1 MVKNTKKRK
10 IKILAAIAAIT
21 VLAGCATPLET
32 KESFTTAA
40 DAEATTTSE
49 TQAEDDIIP
58 EIANSE
64 DKYKPSDFVVAQTEY
79 DETYQTEFNTEAYAY
94 TDGLSGYNGSGYIRL
109 GSGESASITITVP
122 SSQHYKIGLRIC
134 STGCKTAL
142 YTGGTKDAD
151 EPDGTEVGAVYVR
164 ESVSFKYFYLDSVY
178 LQKGENNLTLSTL
191 SGIAYVDEISVENS
205 ETVPA
210 LAYAVSTGCV
220 NKNADDMTKTVK
232 KYLSDVYGNKVLTG
246 QFCSTGTNT
255 EINAVYMSTGRYSAI
270 RFADLGI
277 FSEYYEGSDKNDENE
292 INTAAQWWK
301 DGGLIGYTWYWYA
314 PSDVQSHYFAEMTD
328 FRLSDAVCD
337 ISAAALDAQ
346 SLQDYE
352 QTGKVTRGCYEL
364 IRDIDIIASKLK
376 LLQAQGIP
384 VIFRPLPQAGNGW
397 YWWGS
402 DAESFKWLYEL
413 MYRRLTEYH
422 GLNNLIWVW
431 NGESYDFYPG
441 DDYVDLVSMD
451 IYTDSD
457 ISGNARM
464 LDAIHY
470 TIRTKPCALSE
481 CARVLNPDLLKRDNS
496 YWLWFALWR
505 GDYIINADGSI
516 SYAYSS
522 EKELDYAYN
531 NELFITRDELP
542 DFERYY

>member
-1 MVKNTKKRK
+1 MAISEQKQKLKT
-10 IKILAAIAAIT
+10 LAA
-21 VLAGCATPLET
+21 VLAIASLSGCVTPLET
-32 KESFTTAA
+32 RENIAGVTTAG
-40 DAEATTTSE
+40 TTTAE
-49 TQAEDDIIP
+49 TQPPDDIIP
-58 EIANSE
+58 EIADSE

-79 DETYQTEFNTEAYAY
+79 SETYQTEFNTEAYAY

-109 GSGESASITITVP
+109 GSGESTSITVTVP
-122 SSQHYKIGLRIC
+122 SSQHYKIGLKIC

-142 YTGGTKDAD
+142 YTGGTINAV

-164 ESVSFKYFYLDSVY
+164 ESIVFSYFYLDSVY
-178 LQKGENNLTLSTL
+178 LQKGENVLTLETL
-191 SGIAYVDEISVENS
+191 SGIAYVDEISIENS

-220 NKNADDMTKTVK
+220 NKDSDDMTKTVK

-277 FSEYYEGSDKNDENE
+277 FTEYYEGSDKNDENE

-301 DGGLIGYTWYWYA
+301 DGGLVGYTWYWYA
-314 PSDVQSHYFAEMTD
+314 PSEEKPHYFSDMTD

-337 ISAAALDAQ
+337 VSAAGLDAQ
-346 SLQDYE
+346 ALQDYE

-364 IRDIDIIASKLK
+364 LRDIDIVASKLK
-376 LLQAQGIP
+376 LLKAQGVP
-384 VIFRPLPQAGNGW
+384 VVFRPLPQAGNGW

-402 DAESFKWLYEL
+402 DAESYKWLYEL
-413 MYRRLTEYH
+413 IYRRLTEYH
-422 GLNNLIWVW
+422 ELNNLIWVW
-431 NGESYDFYPG
+431 NGESYDYYPG
-441 DDYVDLVSMD
+441 DDYADIVSMD

-457 ISGNARM
+457 ISGNSRM

-481 CARVLNPDLLKRDNS
+481 CGRVLNPDLLKRDNS

-505 GDYIINADGSI
+505 GDYIINVDGSV
-516 SYAYSS
+516 SYEHTS

-542 DFERYY
+542 DFTRYY

>member
-1 MVKNTKKRK
+1 MINFT
-10 IKILAAIAAIT
+10 IKHKAELLAAVVISAA
-21 VLAGCATPLET
+21 LSGCATPLEE
-32 KESFTTAA
+32 KVITTPVSS
-40 DAEATTTSE
+40 ATTSSAVLPQE
-49 TQAEDDIIP
+49 TEIIP
-58 EIANSE
+58 EIEQSE
-64 DKYKPSDFVVAQTEY
+64 DKYKPSEFVVAQTEY
-79 DETYQTEFNTEAYAY
+79 SETYQTEFNTEAYAY

-109 GSGESASITITVP
+109 GSGESASITLTVP

-142 YTGGTKDAD
+142 FTGGKKDAE

-164 ESVSFKYFYLDSVY
+164 ESVVFKYVYLDSVY
-178 LQKGENNLTLSTL
+178 LQKGENVLSMKTL

-220 NKNADDMTKTVK
+220 NKNSDDMTKTVK
-232 KYLSDVYGNKVLTG
+232 KYLSDVYGNKVITG

-277 FSEYYEGSDKNDENE
+277 FTEYYEGSDKNDENE

-301 DGGLIGYTWYWYA
+301 DGGLVGYTWYWYA
-314 PSDVQSHYFAEMTD
+314 PSEEASHYFAELTD
-328 FRLSDAVCD
+328 FQLSEAVCD
-337 ISAAALDAQ
+337 VSAALLDAQ
-346 SLQDYE
+346 TLQDYE

-364 IRDIDIIASKLK
+364 LRDIDIAASKLK
-376 LLQAQGIP
+376 LLQAQGVP

-397 YWWGS
+397 YWWGG
-402 DAESFKWLYEL
+402 DAESYKWLYEL

-422 GLNNLIWVW
+422 ELNNLIWVW
-431 NGESYDFYPG
+431 NGESYDYYPG
-441 DDYVDLVSMD
+441 DDYADIVSMD
-451 IYTDSD
+451 VYTTSD
-457 ISGNARM
+457 ISGNSRM

-481 CARVLNPDLLKRDNS
+481 CGRVPNPDLLRRDNS

-505 GDYIINADGSI
+505 GDYIINADGSV
-516 SYAYSS
+516 SYEHTS

-531 NELFITRDELP
+531 NELFITKDELP
-542 DFERYY
+542 DFTRYY

>member
-1 MVKNTKKRK
+1 MINFT
-10 IKILAAIAAIT
+10 IKHKAELLAAVVISAA
-21 VLAGCATPLET
+21 LSGCATPLEE
-32 KESFTTAA
+32 KVITTPVSS
-40 DAEATTTSE
+40 ATTSSAVLPQE
-49 TQAEDDIIP
+49 TEIIP
-58 EIANSE
+58 EIEQSE
-64 DKYKPSDFVVAQTEY
+64 DKYKPSEFVVAQTEY
-79 DETYQTEFNTEAYAY
+79 SETYQTEFNTEAYAY

-109 GSGESASITITVP
+109 GSGESASITLTVP

-142 YTGGTKDAD
+142 FTGGKKDAE

-164 ESVSFKYFYLDSVY
+164 ESVVFKYVYLDSVY
-178 LQKGENNLTLSTL
+178 LQKGENVLSMKTL

-220 NKNADDMTKTVK
+220 NKNSDDMTKTVK
-232 KYLSDVYGNKVLTG
+232 KYLSDVYGNKVITG

-277 FSEYYEGSDKNDENE
+277 FTEYYEGSDKNDENE

-301 DGGLIGYTWYWYA
+301 DGGLVGYTWYWYA
-314 PSDVQSHYFAEMTD
+314 PSEEASHYFAELTD
-328 FRLSDAVCD
+328 FQLSEAVCD
-337 ISAAALDAQ
+337 ISAALLDAQ
-346 SLQDYE
+346 TLQDYE

-364 IRDIDIIASKLK
+364 LRDIDIAASKLK
-376 LLQAQGIP
+376 LLQAQGVP

-397 YWWGS
+397 YWWGG
-402 DAESFKWLYEL
+402 DAESYKWLYEL

-422 GLNNLIWVW
+422 ELNNLIWVW
-431 NGESYDFYPG
+431 NGESYDYYPG
-441 DDYVDLVSMD
+441 DDYADIVSMD
-451 IYTDSD
+451 VYTASD
-457 ISGNARM
+457 ISGNSRM

-481 CARVLNPDLLKRDNS
+481 CGRVPNPDLLRRDNS

-505 GDYIINADGSI
+505 GDYIINADGSV
-516 SYAYSS
+516 SYEHTS

-531 NELFITRDELP
+531 NELFITKDELP
-542 DFERYY
+542 DFTRYY

>member
-1 MVKNTKKRK
+1 MINFT
-10 IKILAAIAAIT
+10 IKHKAELLAATVISAVLSGCAVPLEEKAIT
-21 VLAGCATPLET
+21 TPV
-32 KESFTTAA
+32 SS
-40 DAEATTTSE
+40 ATTSSAVPPQE
-49 TQAEDDIIP
+49 TEIIP
-58 EIANSE
+58 EIEQSE
-64 DKYKPSDFVVAQTEY
+64 DKYKPSEFVVAQTEY
-79 DETYQTEFNTEAYAY
+79 SETYQTEFNTEAYAY

-109 GSGESASITITVP
+109 GSGESASITLTVP

-142 YTGGTKDAD
+142 FTGGKKDAE

-164 ESVSFKYFYLDSVY
+164 ESVVFKYVYLDSVY
-178 LQKGENNLTLSTL
+178 LQKGENVLSMKTL

-220 NKNADDMTKTVK
+220 NKNSDDMTKTVK
-232 KYLSDVYGNKVLTG
+232 KYLSDVYGNKVITG

-277 FSEYYEGSDKNDENE
+277 FTEYYEGSDKNDENE

-301 DGGLIGYTWYWYA
+301 DGGLVGYTWYWYA
-314 PSDVQSHYFAEMTD
+314 PSEEASHYFAELTD
-328 FRLSDAVCD
+328 FQLSEAVCD
-337 ISAAALDAQ
+337 VSAALLDAQ
-346 SLQDYE
+346 TLQDYE

-364 IRDIDIIASKLK
+364 LRDIDIAASKLK
-376 LLQAQGIP
+376 LLQAQGVP

-397 YWWGS
+397 YWWGG
-402 DAESFKWLYEL
+402 DAESYKWLYEL

-422 GLNNLIWVW
+422 ELNNLIWVW
-431 NGESYDFYPG
+431 NGESYDYYPG
-441 DDYVDLVSMD
+441 DDYADIVSMD
-451 IYTDSD
+451 VYTDSD
-457 ISGNARM
+457 ISGNSRM

-481 CARVLNPDLLKRDNS
+481 CGRVPNPDLLRRDNS

-505 GDYIINADGSI
+505 GDYIINADGSV
-516 SYAYSS
+516 SYEHTS

-531 NELFITRDELP
+531 NELFITKDELP
-542 DFERYY
+542 DFTRYY